1 MWRHKVLIL
10 ISSLLVVCFA
20 VYFFLSFSY
29 QSNMINI
36 ETSIKN
42 EAISSSDTVDK
53 SLTEKKDISKEKT
66 NDTISEEENSKDSE
80 LKSKEQVEV
89 VSGNLVAEE
98 GKEVVEVETEKINK
112 VSEEIKEKVRG
123 VVEGVFKLFEKDLH
137 VVAIGDSLTQGVGDE
152 TKNDGYVGI
161 LTNTFE
167 DNNIKV
173 AIENYGKRGNR
184 TDQLVKRL
192 DKKKIKASVEEAD
205 IVLVTIGA
213 NDIMKI
219 VKSNIMNLQMKPFN
233 DAKIDYLERLDV
245 IFTKIHSLNP
255 NAKIYLIGFY
265 NPFDRY
271 FGDIEEMQM
280 IIDDWNSSGQI
291 LTQQYDYVNYIPIA
305 DLFKDSDIELLSE
318 DHFHP
323 NSSGYSL
330 MAKRILENIEEISV
344 EREEI
349 TEDIE

>member
-1 MWRHKVLIL
+1 MRRKKGIIL
-10 ISSLLVVCFA
+10 FASLLGICFA
-20 VYFFLSFSY
+20 VYFFLTFSF
-29 QSNMINI
+29 QSNKINI
-36 ETSIKN
+36 ETAIKN
-42 EAISSSDTVDK
+42 EATITNETLDK
-53 SLTEKKDISKEKT
+53 SLTEKKGISTDKT
-66 NDTISEEENSKDSE
+66 SDPISEEENRE
-80 LKSKEQVEV
+80 ETEHEIEEQVEV
-89 VSGNLVAEE
+89 VSVQLVDEEEKEAEE
-98 GKEVVEVETEKINK
+98 TENEKNT
-112 VSEEIKEKVRG
+112 VNEGIKEKVKG
-123 VVEGVFKLFEKDLH
+123 VVEGVFKLFEKDLQI
-137 VVAIGDSLTQGVGDE
+137 VAIGDSLTQGVGDE
-152 TKNDGYVGI
+152 TENEGYVGI
-161 LTNTFE
+161 IHNTFE
-167 DNNIKV
+167 VNNIKV

-192 DKKKIKASVEEAD
+192 DKKKIKASVEKAD

-213 NDIMKI
+213 NDMMKI
-219 VKSNIMNLQMKPFN
+219 VKNNIMNLQMKPFN
-233 DAKIDYLERLDV
+233 DAKIDYLERLNV

-305 DLFKDSDIELLSE
+305 DLFVHSDIELLSE

-323 NSSGYSL
+323 NSSGYNS

-344 EREEI
+344 VEE
-349 TEDIE
+349 EMNEGSE

>member
-1 MWRHKVLIL
+1 MWKQKKIMLIASL
-10 ISSLLVVCFA
+10 IVACFVGYLFFQNTDSSKI
-20 VYFFLSFSY
+20 
-29 QSNMINI
+29 INV

-42 EAISSSDTVDK
+42 ETLDK
-53 SLTEKKDISKEKT
+53 STNEEKDSPEETTSITSSVEEVVENTDLEKKK
-66 NDTISEEENSKDSE
+66 
-80 LKSKEQVEV
+80 QVEV
-89 VSGNLVAEE
+89 VSVQVVDEE
-98 GKEVVEVETEKINK
+98 EKKAVEAGT
-112 VSEEIKEKVRG
+112 VSEGIKEKVKG
-123 VVEGVFKLFEKDLH
+123 VVEGVFKLFEKDLQ

-161 LTNTFE
+161 IHNTFE
-167 DNNIKV
+167 VNNIKV

-219 VKSNIMNLQMKPFN
+219 VKSNIMNLQMKPFS
-233 DAKIDYLERLDV
+233 DAKIDYIERLDV

-305 DLFKDSDIELLSE
+305 DLFVDSDIELLSE

-323 NSSGYSL
+323 NSSGYNL

-344 EREEI
+344 VREEI
-349 TEDIE
+349 NEDIE